1 MALIELDL
9 GVGQGDEDGGDAAET
24 RLDGTAE
31 SNSSTGRRLL
41 GGVAV
46 VALAAG
52 VGYAAYRRRTR
63 HDDSG
68 FTEIEFDDGAAEA
81 VESNGE

>member
-9 GVGQGDEDGGDAAET
+9 GSGQGDEDGEDAAET
-24 RLDGTAE
+24 RLDGEGTG
-31 SNSSTGRRLL
+31 SSTGRRLL
-41 GGVAV
+41 GGAVV

-52 VGYAAYRRRTR
+52 AGYVAYRRRAAR
-63 HDDSG
+63 DESG
-68 FTEIEFDDGAAEA
+68 FTEIEFDDEAAEA